1 MKKGNN
7 LGCLAAIVIFVML
20 VLAMVVS
27 RPDEQAHRNA
37 VSDVVAKA
45 LTETT
50 DSLVGTPADA
60 ESMAMHHVGSALTK
74 TLTREVVEH
83 LVTVDD
89 YGILTVGSVNLGDEK
104 KPVSVGV
111 LGHVF
116 TADKETIKA
125 VASSYVQ
132 KKLNHF
138 VDGIQDAANSFI
150 DSLLK

>member
-1 MKKGNN
+1 MKKGSNI
-7 LGCLAAIVIFVML
+7 GCLAAIVVLVML

-37 VSDVVAKA
+37 VSDVVSAA

-50 DSLVGTPADA
+50 DSLA
-60 ESMAMHHVGSALTK
+60 EQPSDVASMAMRHVGSALTK

-83 LVTVDD
+83 LMTVDD
-89 YGILTVGSVNLGDEK
+89 YGILTVGYVNLGTEK
-104 KPVSVGV
+104 KPVSVGM

-116 TADKETIKA
+116 TADKETVKA
-125 VASSYVQ
+125 AVNSYVE

-138 VDGIQDAANSFI
+138 VDGIQEAANGFI
-150 DSLLK
+150 DSLLQ